1 MSDFTTESAIL
12 HLKKYWN
19 DITSPIA
26 FSGVQKIYDFYKR
39 KLSKSQIKAELSKFE
54 SYTLMSETH
63 QHKKKNVTISLH
75 PRNSWQIDYF
85 YVTELAQH
93 NDNIHYIFSAI
104 DVFTKRG
111 FCVPQVRC
119 NGEASI
125 TSLKIIFNSIMVRP
139 KSIVIDGGKE
149 LNNKKVK

>member
-1 MSDFTTESAIL
+1 
-12 HLKKYWN
+12 
-19 DITSPIA
+19 
-26 FSGVQKIYDFYKR
+26 
-39 KLSKSQIKAELSKFE
+39 
-54 SYTLMSETH
+54 MSETH

-75 PRNSWQIDYF
+75 PRDSWQIDYF
-85 YVTELAQH
+85 YVTELAHH

-149 LNNKKVK
+149 LNNKKVKSYLK